1 MIECPKSRKALAVEL
16 RNIDVQQQNRF
27 LEGKNMKQGNFEQFD
42 VVVIG
47 GGAAG
52 LMAAISAARAGAKV
66 VILEHKEKTGKKILS
81 TGNGKC
87 NYTNEKQ
94 DITCYRGEH
103 PDFVMPV
110 FKQFGFPETVAF
122 FEEIGVMSKVKN
134 GYYYPASEQATAVLE
149 VLRLETNYLRVKE
162 VCECEIKSIKQ
173 ADESFLLGTA
183 SGNYA
188 GKSIIFATGLL
199 AAPKSGSD
207 GTIFPYIEKLGNQ
220 FIDIVP
226 ALVPLQGK
234 QAFFK
239 QIAGIRAEIRAD
251 LYAKNEKIATEYGEL
266 QLTDYGVSGIPIFQL
281 SRYATKAL
289 KIDEKVHIIL
299 DFLPNMSLE
308 ETIVLFE
315 KRLHKVEQKK
325 TITECFVG
333 LFNRKLA
340 EVLIKEA
347 GISLGDSPKKVTGE
361 QIAHLAGIAK
371 GLRVDIT
378 GSKSFEQ
385 AQVCAGG
392 VDTEEICAETMESK
406 IVPGVYFAGELVD
419 IDGMCGGYNLQW
431 AWSSGYVAG
440 LHAAKRRKYDSN

>member
-1 MIECPKSRKALAVEL
+1 
-16 RNIDVQQQNRF
+16 
-27 LEGKNMKQGNFEQFD
+27 MKQEHFEAFD

-52 LMAAISAARAGAKV
+52 LMAAIVAARNGAKV
-66 VILEHKEKTGKKILS
+66 VILEHMEKTGKKILS

-87 NYTNEKQ
+87 NYTNEQ
-94 DITCYRGEH
+94 QGVSFYRGEN
-103 PDFVMPV
+103 PAFVVPV
-110 FKQFGFPETVAF
+110 FQQFGFRETVTF
-122 FEEIGVMSKVKN
+122 FEEIGISPKIKK
-134 GYYYPASEQATAVLE
+134 GYYYPASEQASSVLE
-149 VLRLETNYLRVKE
+149 VLRLEANFLRVKE
-162 VCECEIKSIKQ
+162 VCGCKINAIKAVKNDFFIRTTTG
-173 ADESFLLGTA
+173 DF
-183 SGNYA
+183 A

-199 AAPKSGSD
+199 AASKTGSD
-207 GTIFPYIEKLGNQ
+207 GTIFPYIDKFGHH

-239 QIAGIRAEIRAD
+239 QIAGIRAEIEAI
-251 LYAKNEKIATEYGEL
+251 LYVENEKILTEKGEL

-289 KIDEKVHIIL
+289 KKDKKVHIML
-299 DFLPNMSLE
+299 DFLPNLSLE
-308 ETIVLFE
+308 ETIELFE
-315 KRLHKVEQKK
+315 RRLHKIEQKK
-325 TITECFVG
+325 TICECFVG
-333 LFNRKLA
+333 LFNKKLA

-347 GISLGDSPKKVTGE
+347 GISLGDSPKKLAYE
-361 QIAHLAGIAK
+361 QITRLAEITK

-406 IVPGVYFAGELVD
+406 IIPGVYFAGELVD

-440 LHAAKRRKYDSN
+440 LHAAKRSNYDSN

>member
-1 MIECPKSRKALAVEL
+1 
-16 RNIDVQQQNRF
+16 
-27 LEGKNMKQGNFEQFD
+27 MKQVNCEQFD
-42 VVVIG
+42 VVIIG

-52 LMAAISAARAGAKV
+52 LTAAISAARTGAKV

-94 DITCYRGEH
+94 DIACYRGEH

-110 FKQFGFPETVAF
+110 FKQFGFTETVAF
-122 FEEIGVMSKVKN
+122 FEEIGVTPKVKN

-149 VLRLETNYLRVKE
+149 VLRLEANYLRVKE
-162 VCECEIKSIKQ
+162 VCDCEIKAVKQ
-173 ADESFLLGTA
+173 SEIGFILDTTNGR
-183 SGNYA
+183 YA
-188 GKSIIFATGLL
+188 GKSVIFATGLL

-207 GTIFPYIEKLGNQ
+207 GSAFQYIEKFGHH
-220 FIDIVP
+220 FIDVVP

-239 QIAGIRAEIRAD
+239 QLAGIRAEIQAI
-251 LYAKNEKIATEYGEL
+251 LYVENEEIASEYGEL

-289 KIDEKVHIIL
+289 KAGKKVHIIL
-299 DFLPNMSLE
+299 DFLPGMSLE
-308 ETIVLFE
+308 DTVVVFE
-315 KRLHKVEQKK
+315 KRLHKPEQKK
-325 TITECFVG
+325 TICECFVG
-333 LFNRKLA
+333 LFNKKLA

-347 GISLGDSPKKVTGE
+347 GISLGDSPKKASQE
-361 QIAHLAGIAK
+361 QIEALAQLAK
-371 GLRVDIT
+371 GLRVDVT

-392 VDTEEICAETMESK
+392 VDTSEICPDTMESRL
-406 IVPGVYFAGELVD
+406 VPGLYFAGEVVD

-440 LHAAKRRKYDSN
+440 LHAAKRSEYDSN

>member
-1 MIECPKSRKALAVEL
+1 V
-16 RNIDVQQQNRF
+16 
-27 LEGKNMKQGNFEQFD
+27 KQANFEQFD
-42 VVVIG
+42 VVIIG

-52 LMAAISAARAGAKV
+52 LMAAISAAGAGAKV

-110 FKQFGFPETVAF
+110 FKQFGFSETVAF
-122 FEEIGVMSKVKN
+122 FEEIGVTPKVKN

-149 VLRLETNYLRVKE
+149 VLRLEANYLRVKE
-162 VCECEIKSIKQ
+162 VCECEIRTMQQ
-173 ADESFLLGTA
+173 ADGGFLFAT
-183 SGNYA
+183 SA
-188 GKSIIFATGLL
+188 GDFAGCSVIFATGLL

-207 GTIFPYIEKLGNQ
+207 GTIFPYIEKLGHH
-220 FIDIVP
+220 FIDVVP

-251 LYAKNEKIATEYGEL
+251 LYVENEQIASEYGEL
-266 QLTDYGVSGIPIFQL
+266 QLTDYGVSGIPIFQM

-289 KIDEKVHIIL
+289 KMGKKVHIML
-299 DFLPNMSLE
+299 DFLPHMSAK
-308 ETIVLFE
+308 ETEALFE
-315 KRLHKVEQKK
+315 RRLHKVEQKK
-325 TITECFVG
+325 TIVECFVG

-347 GISLGDSPKKVTGE
+347 GISLGDSPKKLAKE
-361 QIAHLAGIAK
+361 QIVRLAEVAK

-392 VDTEEICAETMESK
+392 VDTEEISAETMESK

-431 AWSSGYVAG
+431 AWSSGHVAG
-440 LHAAKRRKYDSN
+440 LHAAQRRNELMK

>member
-1 MIECPKSRKALAVEL
+1 V
-16 RNIDVQQQNRF
+16 
-27 LEGKNMKQGNFEQFD
+27 KQGKYEQFD

-66 VILEHKEKTGKKILS
+66 AILEHKEKTGKKILS

-110 FKQFGFPETVAF
+110 FKQFGFSETVSF
-122 FEEIGVMSKVKN
+122 FEEIGVTPKVKN

-149 VLRLETNYLRVKE
+149 VLRLEANYLRVKE
-162 VCECEIKSIKQ
+162 VCECEINAIKPVKNGFFLHTSIG
-173 ADESFLLGTA
+173 DF
-183 SGNYA
+183 A
-188 GKSIIFATGLL
+188 GYSVIFATGLL

-207 GTIFPYIEKLGNQ
+207 GTIFPYIEKFGHH
-220 FIDIVP
+220 FIDVVP

-239 QIAGIRAEIRAD
+239 QIAGIRAEIQAD
-251 LYAKNEKIATEYGEL
+251 LYVENEQIASEYGEL

-289 KIDEKVHIIL
+289 KVGKKVHIML
-299 DFLPNMSLE
+299 DFLPNKSLE
-308 ETIVLFE
+308 ETISLFE

-325 TITECFVG
+325 TICECFVG
-333 LFNRKLA
+333 LLNRKLA

-347 GISLGDSPKKVTGE
+347 GISLGDSPKNLTGE
-361 QIAHLAGIAK
+361 QISHLAEITK
-371 GLRVDIT
+371 RLRVDIT

-406 IVPGVYFAGELVD
+406 IVPGVYFAGELLD
-419 IDGMCGGYNLQW
+419 IDGICGGYNLQW

-440 LHAAKRRKYDSN
+440 LHAARRSTNLDI

>member
-1 MIECPKSRKALAVEL
+1 
-16 RNIDVQQQNRF
+16 
-27 LEGKNMKQGNFEQFD
+27 MKQANFEQFD

-52 LMAAISAARAGAKV
+52 LMSAISAARTGAKV

-110 FKQFGFPETVAF
+110 FKQFGFSETVAF
-122 FEEIGVMSKVKN
+122 FEEIGVTPKVKN

-149 VLRLETNYLRVKE
+149 VLHLEANYLRVKE
-162 VCECEIKSIKQ
+162 VCECEIQ
-173 ADESFLLGTA
+173 AVKKVEEGFLFDTPVGCF
-183 SGNYA
+183 A
-188 GKSIIFATGLL
+188 GKSVIFATGLL

-207 GTIFPYIEKLGNQ
+207 GSVFQHIEKFGHH
-220 FIDIVP
+220 FIDVVP

-239 QIAGIRAEIRAD
+239 QLAGIRAEIQAI
-251 LYAKNEKIATEYGEL
+251 LYVENEEITSEYGEL

-281 SRYATKAL
+281 SRFATKAL
-289 KIDEKVHIIL
+289 KADKKVHIML
-299 DFLPNMSLE
+299 DFLPHMSLE
-308 ETIVLFE
+308 DTVALFE
-315 KRLHKVEQKK
+315 KRLHKAEQKK
-325 TITECFVG
+325 TICECFVG
-333 LFNRKLA
+333 LFNKKLA

-347 GISLGDSPKKVTGE
+347 GIALGESPKKVTGE
-361 QIAHLAGIAK
+361 QIVALAQLTK

-392 VDTEEICAETMESK
+392 VDTDEICPETMESK
-406 IVPGVYFAGELVD
+406 LVPGVYFAGELVD

-440 LHAAKRRKYDSN
+440 LHAAGHSKDGSK

>member
-1 MIECPKSRKALAVEL
+1 
-16 RNIDVQQQNRF
+16 
-27 LEGKNMKQGNFEQFD
+27 MKQGNFEQFD
-42 VVVIG
+42 VVIIG

-87 NYTNEKQ
+87 NYTNGKQ
-94 DITCYRGEH
+94 DIACYRSEH
-103 PDFVMPV
+103 PDFVIPV
-110 FKQFGFPETVAF
+110 FEQFGFPETVAF
-122 FEEIGVMSKVKN
+122 FEEIGVTPKVKN

-149 VLRLETNYLRVKE
+149 VLRLEANYLRVKE
-162 VCECEIKSIKQ
+162 VCQCEIKSIKQ
-173 ADESFLLGTA
+173 SDDGFFLGT
-183 SGNYA
+183 STGDYV
-188 GKSIIFATGLL
+188 GKSVIFATGLL

-207 GTIFPYIEKLGNQ
+207 GTIFPYIEKFGHH
-220 FIDIVP
+220 FIDVVP

-239 QIAGIRAEIRAD
+239 QIAGIRAEIQAD
-251 LYAKNEKIATEYGEL
+251 LYVENEKTASEYGEL

-289 KIDEKVHIIL
+289 KAGKKVHIML
-299 DFLPNMSLE
+299 DFLPHMSLE
-308 ETIVLFE
+308 ETVALFE
-315 KRLHKVEQKK
+315 RRLHKVEQKK
-325 TITECFVG
+325 TICECFVG

-347 GISLGDSPKKVTGE
+347 GISLGDSPKKVAEE
-361 QIAHLAGIAK
+361 QIGCLAEIAK

-392 VDTEEICAETMESK
+392 VDTEEICAETMESCL
-406 IVPGVYFAGELVD
+406 VPGLYFAGELVD

-440 LHAAKRRKYDSN
+440 LHAARRSTEAK

>member
-1 MIECPKSRKALAVEL
+1 
-16 RNIDVQQQNRF
+16 
-27 LEGKNMKQGNFEQFD
+27 MKQGNFEQFD

-52 LMAAISAARAGAKV
+52 LMAAITAARAGAKV

-87 NYTNEKQ
+87 NYTNAKQ

-122 FEEIGVMSKVKN
+122 FEEIGVTPKVKN

-149 VLRLETNYLRVKE
+149 VLRLEANYLRVKE
-162 VCECEIKSIKQ
+162 FCECEIQAIKRI
-173 ADESFLLGTA
+173 DESFLLATSVGQFE
-183 SGNYA
+183 
-188 GKSIIFATGLL
+188 GKSVIFATGLL

-207 GTIFPYIEKLGNQ
+207 GTIFPYIEKLGHH
-220 FIDIVP
+220 FIDVVP

-239 QIAGIRAEIRAD
+239 QIAGIRAEIQAD
-251 LYAKNEKIATEYGEL
+251 LYVGNAKIASEYGEL

-289 KIDEKVHIIL
+289 KADKKVHMML

-308 ETIVLFE
+308 GTVELFT

-325 TITECFVG
+325 TICECFVG

-347 GISLGDSPKKVTGE
+347 GISLGDSPKKLSHE
-361 QIAHLAGIAK
+361 MIARLAEVAK

-392 VDTEEICAETMESK
+392 VDTDEIYAETMESK

-440 LHAAKRRKYDSN
+440 LHAANRSKDIEV